1 MFSQGRPPAS
11 QDARATPANVLP
23 GPLDEFVADLNQA
36 GNNVNNVDNMN
47 NVDDMNNVKNM
58 QPSTSTPNGNVQLP
72 NIGRGGTRGMVTRS
86 AARYLST
93 CLYLSLALIVPFVPS
108 LILSNLIYSNLSF
121 VLYPL
126 LF

>member
-1 MFSQGRPPAS
+1 MFFQGRSPAN
-11 QDARATPANVLP
+11 QDARATLANVQP
-23 GPLDEFVADLNQA
+23 GPLDEFIDELNQT
-36 GNNVNNVDNMN
+36 GNNVDNVDNVNNV
-47 NVDDMNNVKNM
+47 KNL
-58 QPSTSTPNGNVQLP
+58 QPSTSTPIGNVPLP
-72 NIGRGGTRGMVTRS
+72 NIARGGPRGMVTRS